1 VLDVTET
8 AALAARKA
16 AMAATSIPVIVPLP
30 RPRPVINA
38 ASSDRPRHRVLR
50 SRDGQ
55 RGPLFSVFAPLFKG
69 MH

>member
-1 VLDVTET
+1 VLDVRDVLDVTET

-16 AMAATSIPVIVPLP
+16 SDGGYIHPGDSSFA

-38 ASSDRPRHRVLR
+38 ASSDRPRHR
-50 SRDGQ
+50 
-55 RGPLFSVFAPLFKG
+55 GPLFSVFAPLFKG

>member
-1 VLDVTET
+1 
-8 AALAARKA
+8 
-16 AMAATSIPVIVPLP
+16 MAATSIPVIVPLP
-30 RPRPVINA
+30 RPRRVINA

-69 MH
+69 MHTAIQGDALS

>member
-1 VLDVTET
+1 
-8 AALAARKA
+8 
-16 AMAATSIPVIVPLP
+16 MAATSIPVIVPLP